1 MTTASWSRAPPRGA
15 RSWTAAGSARCSCA
29 RRIPLRCAPRSS
41 DGGSSRDRS
50 SSFCSFRAE
59 TRPYTPNTS
68 TQPTRLVKDSD
79 DLEAQ
84 FDAIVDGLRRDIRR
98 TRQQVEKFA
107 RSYQRLAEAQ
117 SRRAADVTLDESTQ
131 KAYRRLKQLQLVVQH
146 IESSAAYLLGAGIEP
161 EPRSEEHSS
170 EVTQR
175 VLESLEAERERLYRD
190 VHDGPAQVLANAIF
204 EVEYLERISE
214 RAPIE
219 VRSPLRSE
227 LANLKGQFRSSL
239 ESVRGMIYDLRPPVL
254 SELGLS
260 GAIRNYA
267 SEYQQ
272 RYGLRVD
279 CHLDAAETGLQPMQ
293 ELAIYRV
300 MQEALQHVH
309 KHAQAATVGIVWQ
322 RSRDSW
328 VLHCTDDGSGF
339 DLVKVAR
346 RHKSVGL
353 LSMRERAELIGGRL
367 QVQSTPG
374 QGTAVTLLLPL
385 NKEDEALAR

>member
-1 MTTASWSRAPPRGA
+1 M
-15 RSWTAAGSARCSCA
+15 
-29 RRIPLRCAPRSS
+29 
-41 DGGSSRDRS
+41 
-50 SSFCSFRAE
+50 
-59 TRPYTPNTS
+59 
-68 TQPTRLVKDSD
+68 V
-79 DLEAQ
+79 
-84 FDAIVDGLRRDIRR
+84 VDGLRRDVRR
-98 TRQQVEKFA
+98 LRQQVERFQ
-107 RSYQRLAEAQ
+107 RSYERHADLQ
-117 SRRAADVTLDESTQ
+117 SRTGGDPDETTRRAF
-131 KAYRRLKQLQLVVQH
+131 RRLKQLQLAISHV
-146 IESSAAYLLGAGIEP
+146 ESSAAYLMGSGLEP
-161 EPRSEEHSS
+161 ERGEGDELQD
-170 EVTQR
+170 VAQR

-204 EVEYLERISE
+204 EVEYIERISE

-300 MQEALQHVH
+300 MQEALQNVH